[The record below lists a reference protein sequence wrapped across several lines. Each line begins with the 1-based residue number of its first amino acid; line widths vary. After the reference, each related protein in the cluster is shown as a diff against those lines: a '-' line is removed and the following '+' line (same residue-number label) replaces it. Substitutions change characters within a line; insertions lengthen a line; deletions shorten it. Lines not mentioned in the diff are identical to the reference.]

1 MTLPAAPES
10 SKPGGAGMIET
21 HYIQV
26 DARHPDPSLIQ
37 QAAQRIRQGELV
49 AFPTETVY
57 GLGAD
62 AMQASAAAKI
72 FAAKGRPAEHPLLVH
87 ISNMEHVKMLV
98 TDIPPEARLLMKH
111 FWPGPL
117 SIILPAREQVP
128 EIVRGGSSGVGLR
141 MPSHP
146 VAIALINEA
155 GPLAAPS
162 ANLYGRPSPTSADHV
177 KADLDGR
184 IAAVLDAGETGS
196 GLESTVIDLNNNFKI
211 LRRGGI
217 PVENIEALLGAK
229 FDLPEAS
236 LAERPAYI
244 SPVQVILNKNSN
256 ELIQRTKGLQHSD
269 KTVGLVRLP
278 DSKQIYPCRFKKEY
292 TMKLDGSG
300 QSFFSIFRDAEKEKI
315 DVLVLEPLDENN
327 GGLSE
332 AMLDRIN
339 RAASRQ

>member
-1 MTLPAAPES
+1 
-10 SKPGGAGMIET
+10 MIET
-21 HYIQV
+21 LYIKV
-26 DARHPDPSLIQ
+26 DARHPEPSRIQ

-62 AMQASAAAKI
+62 AMQTRAAAKI

-87 ISNMEHVKMLV
+87 ISRMEHVKMLV
-98 TDIPPEARLLMKH
+98 TDISPEARLLMKH

-117 SIILPAREQVP
+117 SIILPARQQVP
-128 EIVRGGSSGVGLR
+128 EIIRGGSSGVGLR

-146 VAIALINEA
+146 VAIALINAA

-177 KADLDGR
+177 KADLDGL

-217 PVENIEALLGAK
+217 PVENIEALLEK
-229 FDLPEAS
+229 KIDLPEATVV
-236 LAERPAYI
+236 EQPAYT
-244 SPVQVILNKNSN
+244 SSVQVVLNKNGS
-256 ELIQRTKGLQHSD
+256 ELIQRTKDLQQLD

-278 DSKQIYPCRFKKEY
+278 NSKQYYPCRFTKEY
-292 TMKLDGSG
+292 TLKLDIPGH
-300 QSFFSIFRDAEKEKI
+300 SFFSIFRDAEKEEI
-315 DVLVLEPLDENN
+315 DVLLLEPLDENN

-332 AMLDRIN
+332 AILDRIS
-339 RAASRQ
+339 RAASR